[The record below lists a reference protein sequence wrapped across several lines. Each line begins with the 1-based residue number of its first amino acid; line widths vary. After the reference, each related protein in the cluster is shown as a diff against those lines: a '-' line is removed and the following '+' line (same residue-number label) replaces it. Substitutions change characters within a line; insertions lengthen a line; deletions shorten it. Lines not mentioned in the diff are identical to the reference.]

1 MDYLYF
7 TIRNDDFFLYYKS
20 IRFFYVYTLH
30 NSGQIIVILYVYK
43 IKEFIVY
50 ISIKS
55 LNNIT
60 YHAFY
65 TVVRYQNTKNT
76 FYKILYPEA
85 LYENDNN
92 SKGHK
97 FHLNYLLSI

>member
-1 MDYLYF
+1 MNGLSIFYIGCSF
-7 TIRNDDFFLYYKS
+7 NTRTIE
-20 IRFFYVYTLH
+20 IRMK
-30 NSGQIIVILYVYK
+30 NII
-43 IKEFIVY
+43 
-50 ISIKS
+50 
-55 LNNIT
+55 

-65 TVVRYQNTKNT
+65 AVVRYQNTKNT
-76 FYKILYPEA
+76 FSKILYPKA